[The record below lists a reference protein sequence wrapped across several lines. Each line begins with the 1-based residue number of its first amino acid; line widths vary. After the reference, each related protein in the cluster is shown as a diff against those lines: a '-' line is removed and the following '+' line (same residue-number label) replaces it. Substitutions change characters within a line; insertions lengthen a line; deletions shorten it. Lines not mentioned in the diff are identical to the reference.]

1 MKLTEY
7 EFLANELMV
16 NSVIGKRTLFVV
28 RFFDLYLIIYLKK

>member
-28 RFFDLYLIIYLKK
+28 LDFLTYI